1 MEERAAPPE
10 NLDAL
15 ALYAEDDGEL
25 PPLADEVEDFSKFRP
40 RRDLFVGGALLAVV
54 LATGVTYAMVQSEKS
69 VAMPPI
75 IAADPAKIVPAATP
89 ADNDQQKKLIH
100 DYVDGAQSA
109 DRTKLVTPGSE
120 KVAEVPASSGDHNPI
135 SRVTEPAG
143 PGFDPPAKA
152 DDTVSADP
160 PVTDLAAGGGESGQI
175 SPKGTRALAVGPEMP
190 VVGSKA
196 TSDDGAGKLS
206 PGASPAVPPSA
217 TPAAAGA
224 ADASSDAPSGEKQMD
239 AVINGK
245 GSPIPINADPLA
257 LNGGGGKAAADGA
270 TPARRRSP
278 EPASVSVSDTSNA
291 AAASDNGA
299 AAADDGSAVPA
310 AQVRVPIPRAR
321 PIVLPDKAGKVLPD
335 NPAVVDR
342 RRDAGGSALGNPYLK
357 N

>member
-1 MEERAAPPE
+1 
-10 NLDAL
+10 
-15 ALYAEDDGEL
+15 
-25 PPLADEVEDFSKFRP
+25 
-40 RRDLFVGGALLAVV
+40 
-54 LATGVTYAMVQSEKS
+54 
-69 VAMPPI
+69 
-75 IAADPAKIVPAATP
+75 
-89 ADNDQQKKLIH
+89 
-100 DYVDGAQSA
+100 
-109 DRTKLVTPGSE
+109 
-120 KVAEVPASSGDHNPI
+120 
-135 SRVTEPAG
+135 
-143 PGFDPPAKA
+143 
-152 DDTVSADP
+152 
-160 PVTDLAAGGGESGQI
+160 
-175 SPKGTRALAVGPEMP
+175 MP

-217 TPAAAGA
+217 TPAADGA

-239 AVINGK
+239 PVINGK

-310 AQVRVPIPRAR
+310 APARVPIPRAR
-321 PIVLPDKAGKVLPD
+321 PIVLPHKAGKVLPD
-335 NPAVVDR
+335 NPAVADR